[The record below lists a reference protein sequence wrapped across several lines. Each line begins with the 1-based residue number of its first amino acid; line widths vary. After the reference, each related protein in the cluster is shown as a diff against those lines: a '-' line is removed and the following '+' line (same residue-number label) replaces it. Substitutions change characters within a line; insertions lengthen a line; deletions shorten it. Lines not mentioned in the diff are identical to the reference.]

1 MAERQSLESY
11 ITQAEQAVEYAKEQL
26 DQGMR
31 QEHYNTMEYSDAQL
45 QLEQAYND
53 LQTMQQHANDEQREQ
68 LNRAYGNSP
77 IATSNDYYTALIR
90 SECNGE
96 TFRSK

>member
-1 MAERQSLESY
+1 MKQGGTIMAERQSLESY

-68 LNRAYGNSP
+68 LNRARM
-77 IATSNDYYTALIR
+77 AIR
-90 SECNGE
+90 QLQHQMII
-96 TFRSK
+96 TPH

>member
-1 MAERQSLESY
+1 MAERQALESY

-68 LNRAYGNSP
+68 LNRARM
-77 IATSNDYYTALIR
+77 AIR
-90 SECNGE
+90 QLQHQMII
-96 TFRSK
+96 TPH

>member
-68 LNRAYGNSP
+68 LNRTRMA
-77 IATSNDYYTALIR
+77 IR
-90 SECNGE
+90 QLQHQMII
-96 TFRSK
+96 TPH

>member
-68 LNRAYGNSP
+68 LNRARM
-77 IATSNDYYTALIR
+77 AIR
-90 SECNGE
+90 QLQHQMII
-96 TFRSK
+96 TPH

>member
-11 ITQAEQAVEYAKEQL
+11 ITQAEQAVKYAKEQL
-26 DQGMR
+26 NLGMR

-68 LNRAYGNSP
+68 LNRARM
-77 IATSNDYYTALIR
+77 AIR
-90 SECNGE
+90 QLQHQMII
-96 TFRSK
+96 TPH

>member
-11 ITQAEQAVEYAKEQL
+11 ITQAEKAVEYAKEQL
-26 DQGMR
+26 DLGMR

-68 LNRAYGNSP
+68 LNRARM
-77 IATSNDYYTALIR
+77 AIR
-90 SECNGE
+90 QLQHQMII
-96 TFRSK
+96 TPH

>member
-26 DQGMR
+26 DLDMR

-68 LNRAYGNSP
+68 LNRARM
-77 IATSNDYYTALIR
+77 AIR
-90 SECNGE
+90 QLQHQMII
-96 TFRSK
+96 TPH

>member
-68 LNRAYGNSP
+68 LNRDVWQFAN
-77 IATSNDYYTALIR
+77 
-90 SECNGE
+90 CNI
-96 TFRSK
+96 K

>member
-11 ITQAEQAVEYAKEQL
+11 IIQAEQAVEYAKEQL
-26 DQGMR
+26 EQGMR

-68 LNRAYGNSP
+68 LNRARM
-77 IATSNDYYTALIR
+77 AIR
-90 SECNGE
+90 QLQHQMII
-96 TFRSK
+96 TPH

>member
-1 MAERQSLESY
+1 MAERQSLEEY

-53 LQTMQQHANDEQREQ
+53 LQTMQQHTNDEQREQ
-68 LNRAYGNSP
+68 LNRARM
-77 IATSNDYYTALIR
+77 AIR
-90 SECNGE
+90 QLQHQMII
-96 TFRSK
+96 TPH

>member
-31 QEHYNTMEYSDAQL
+31 QEHYNTMVYSDAQL

-68 LNRAYGNSP
+68 LNRARM
-77 IATSNDYYTALIR
+77 AIR
-90 SECNGE
+90 QLQHQMII
-96 TFRSK
+96 TPH

>member
-53 LQTMQQHANDEQREQ
+53 LIYKRCNNMRMM
-68 LNRAYGNSP
+68 
-77 IATSNDYYTALIR
+77 SNV
-90 SECNGE
+90 SN
-96 TFRSK
+96 

>member
-26 DQGMR
+26 DQSMR

-68 LNRAYGNSP
+68 LNRARM
-77 IATSNDYYTALIR
+77 AIR
-90 SECNGE
+90 QLQHQMII
-96 TFRSK
+96 TPR

>member
-26 DQGMR
+26 DLGMR

-53 LQTMQQHANDEQREQ
+53 LQTMQQHANDGQREQ
-68 LNRAYGNSP
+68 LNRARM
-77 IATSNDYYTALIR
+77 AIR
-90 SECNGE
+90 QLQHQMII
-96 TFRSK
+96 TPH

>member
-11 ITQAEQAVEYAKEQL
+11 IRQAEQAVEYAKEQV

-53 LQTMQQHANDEQREQ
+53 LQTMQKHANDEQREQ
-68 LNRAYGNSP
+68 LNRARMAIRHLQHLSLK
-77 IATSNDYYTALIR
+77 DYRCCRRL
-90 SECNGE
+90 
-96 TFRSK
+96 

>member
-1 MAERQSLESY
+1 MKQGGTIMAERQSLESY

-31 QEHYNTMEYSDAQL
+31 QEHYNTMEYADAQL

-68 LNRAYGNSP
+68 LNRARM
-77 IATSNDYYTALIR
+77 AIR
-90 SECNGE
+90 QLQHQMII
-96 TFRSK
+96 TPH

>member
-11 ITQAEQAVEYAKEQL
+11 ITQAEQAMEYAKEQL

-68 LNRAYGNSP
+68 LNRARM
-77 IATSNDYYTALIR
+77 AIR
-90 SECNGE
+90 QLQHQMII
-96 TFRSK
+96 TPR

>member
-26 DQGMR
+26 DLGMR

-68 LNRAYGNSP
+68 LNRARM
-77 IATSNDYYTALIR
+77 AIR
-90 SECNGE
+90 QLQHQMII
-96 TFRSK
+96 TPH

>member
-31 QEHYNTMEYSDAQL
+31 QERYNTMEYSDAQL

-68 LNRAYGNSP
+68 LNRARM
-77 IATSNDYYTALIR
+77 AIR
-90 SECNGE
+90 QLQHQMII
-96 TFRSK
+96 TPH

>member
-26 DQGMR
+26 DLGMR
-31 QEHYNTMEYSDAQL
+31 QEHYNTMAYSDAQL

-68 LNRAYGNSP
+68 LNRARM
-77 IATSNDYYTALIR
+77 AIR
-90 SECNGE
+90 QLQHQMII
-96 TFRSK
+96 TPH

>member
-1 MAERQSLESY
+1 MKQGGTIMAERQSLEEY

-68 LNRAYGNSP
+68 LNRARM
-77 IATSNDYYTALIR
+77 AIR
-90 SECNGE
+90 QLQHQMII
-96 TFRSK
+96 TPH

>member
-26 DQGMR
+26 NLGMR

-68 LNRAYGNSP
+68 LNRDVWQFAN
-77 IATSNDYYTALIR
+77 
-90 SECNGE
+90 CNI
-96 TFRSK
+96 K

>member
-45 QLEQAYND
+45 QLEQAYNN

-68 LNRAYGNSP
+68 LNRARM
-77 IATSNDYYTALIR
+77 AIR
-90 SECNGE
+90 QLQHQMII
-96 TFRSK
+96 TPH

>member
-26 DQGMR
+26 DQVMR

-68 LNRAYGNSP
+68 LNRARM
-77 IATSNDYYTALIR
+77 AIR
-90 SECNGE
+90 QLQHQMII
-96 TFRSK
+96 TPH

>member
-1 MAERQSLESY
+1 MAERQSLKSY

-68 LNRAYGNSP
+68 LNRARM
-77 IATSNDYYTALIR
+77 AIR
-90 SECNGE
+90 QLQHQMII
-96 TFRSK
+96 TPR

>member
-1 MAERQSLESY
+1 MVERQSLESY

-26 DQGMR
+26 EQGMR

-68 LNRAYGNSP
+68 LNRARM
-77 IATSNDYYTALIR
+77 AIR
-90 SECNGE
+90 QLQHQMII
-96 TFRSK
+96 TPH

>member
-1 MAERQSLESY
+1 MKQGGTIMAERQSLESY

-26 DQGMR
+26 DLGMR

-68 LNRAYGNSP
+68 LNRARM
-77 IATSNDYYTALIR
+77 AIR
-90 SECNGE
+90 QLQHQMII
-96 TFRSK
+96 TPH

>member
-31 QEHYNTMEYSDAQL
+31 QVHYNTMEYSDAQL

-68 LNRAYGNSP
+68 LNRARM
-77 IATSNDYYTALIR
+77 AIR
-90 SECNGE
+90 QLQHQMII
-96 TFRSK
+96 TPH

>member
-11 ITQAEQAVEYAKEQL
+11 ITQAEEAVEYAKEQL

-68 LNRAYGNSP
+68 LNRARM
-77 IATSNDYYTALIR
+77 AIR
-90 SECNGE
+90 QLQHQMII
-96 TFRSK
+96 TPH